1 MVSCDI
7 ILHSIYIMYSYIHY
21 QFNHDLYIFQQL
33 NHNNDYI
40 LSKRRHFVK
49 KASEETWEGGGVSWV
64 LKRKVLRVWGLFA
77 WLGGDKFFNFAQNL
91 SY

>member
-1 MVSCDI
+1 MGG
-7 ILHSIYIMYSYIHY
+7 
-21 QFNHDLYIFQQL
+21 
-33 NHNNDYI
+33 
-40 LSKRRHFVK
+40 
-49 KASEETWEGGGVSWV
+49 GGGVSWV

>member
-1 MVSCDI
+1 M
-7 ILHSIYIMYSYIHY
+7 IY
-21 QFNHDLYIFQQL
+21 NIFQQL

-49 KASEETWEGGGVSWV
+49 KASEETCGGWGGGFGWV

-77 WLGGDKFFNFAQNL
+77 WLGGYKFFNFAQNL
-91 SY
+91 TY